1 MISKFAICEEINIII
16 NTLNKKDSVVIDKN
30 GVFSFICKILK

>member
-1 MISKFAICEEINIII
+1 MISKFAKCEEINIII
-16 NTLNKKDSVVIDKN
+16 NKLKKKDSIDKN

>member
-1 MISKFAICEEINIII
+1 MISKFAKCEEINIVI
-16 NTLNKKDSVVIDKN
+16 NKLNKKDSVIDEN